1 MAAIDRF
8 SDPEPTE
15 FEALQSQVVA
25 LREQLES
32 SSEEHQI
39 QLEESI
45 RNLDQYLDSRGWT
58 SLYGVTESEGPELE
72 QLHDASRRIRE
83 MVAMNSWVKNGLKL
97 RTHYVW
103 DGGIHYDDSR
113 IPSGGRGRAV
123 NVRDRM
129 DKAVNK
135 RNFFSQAARELRES
149 ALYCDSQVF
158 YVGDDLDYTIRPVGI
173 TEITA
178 DYRNPDFS
186 DEIWAYRRSWKTFPP
201 GDKTGVVQNEWIFV
215 NAFFDKRID
224 TIEYGGKRE
233 AVSRTKRMFGRA
245 VNGQIGWPY
254 GVPDALGGMAWAEQM
269 RQFLI
274 SGKKMS
280 DAMAKIWASAKV
292 NTPAGGGNAAA
303 KIGNAT
309 DGNTAI
315 MGVGNSLQPMSTAGQ
330 SYDFAKGLPI
340 IAAFAAYLGISA
352 IELTAN
358 PGSAGASYGSAKAL
372 DISTQKMT
380 KARRE
385 FHIDIDREVL
395 EWLGA
400 PTDLDIWFDSLLDE
414 DQKYR
419 QDQRIALRG
428 GTGLFDGK
436 QFKEMFALA
445 DGRKSLGDVPTGWM
459 LPNNEKSLARKDIDS
474 DGASQ
479 VANGG
484 DFTSTQGS
492 PAALTGGGSGDQ
504 NASDLRTDTISG

>member
-58 SLYGVTESEGPELE
+58 SLYGVTESDGPELD

-103 DGGIHYDDSR
+103 DGGIHYDLDK
-113 IPSGGRGRAV
+113 IPGAQRGRGI
-123 NVRDRM
+123 NVRARM
-129 DKAVNK
+129 DKQVNR
-135 RNFFSQAARELRES
+135 RNFFSQSARELRES

-158 YVGDDLDYTIRPVGI
+158 YVGDDLDYTIRPVAI
-173 TEITA
+173 TEVTA

-186 DEIWAYRRSWKTFPP
+186 DEIWAYRRSWTTFPP
-201 GDKTGVVQNEWIFV
+201 GQQTGVVRNEWVFV
-215 NAFFDKRID
+215 NAFFDKRED
-224 TIEYGGKRE
+224 TILYGDKRE
-233 AVSRTKRMFGRA
+233 PVSKTKRIFGRP

-274 SGKKMS
+274 SGKRMS

-292 NTPAGGGNAAA
+292 NGAPGAANVAA
-303 KIGNAT
+303 KVGGMT
-309 DGNTAI
+309 GDGNTAI
-315 MGVGNSLQPMSTAGQ
+315 MGANNSLQPLSTAGQ

-380 KARRE
+380 KARRQ
-385 FHIDIDREVL
+385 FHIDLDREVL

-400 PTDLDIWFDSLLDE
+400 PADLDIWFDSLLDE

-419 QDQRIALRG
+419 QVQAINTKG
-428 GTGLFDGK
+428 QTGLFTGEEWK
-436 QFKEMFALA
+436 QMLA
-445 DGRKSLGDVPTGWM
+445 VAEGRSNLGPVPDGWM
-459 LPNNEKSLARKDIDS
+459 IPNNTKFPATTTND
-474 DGASQ
+474 AS
-479 VANGG
+479 ADPITGSG
-484 DFTSTQGS
+484 FTATQGS
-492 PAALTGGGSGDQ
+492 GAQFTGGGSGDQ
-504 NASDLRTDTISG
+504 DASDLRTDTIIR

>member
-1 MAAIDRF
+1 MATIDRF

-45 RNLDQYLDSRGWT
+45 RNLDMYLDSRGWT
-58 SLYGVTESEGPELE
+58 SLYGVTESEGPELD
-72 QLHDASRRIRE
+72 QLHEASRRIRE

-103 DGGIHYDDSR
+103 DGGIHYDLEK
-113 IPSGGRGRAV
+113 IPGVKRGRGVDVRA
-123 NVRDRM
+123 RM
-129 DKAVNK
+129 DKQVNK
-135 RNFFSQAARELRES
+135 RNFFSQSARELRES

-158 YVGDDLDYTIRPVGI
+158 YVGDDVDYSIRPVAI

-186 DEIWAYRRSWKTFPP
+186 DEIWAYRRSWTTFPP
-201 GDKTGVVQNEWIFV
+201 GQKTGIVKNEWVFV
-215 NAFFDKRID
+215 NAFFDKRED
-224 TIEYGGKRE
+224 TILYGDKRE
-233 AVSRTKRMFGRA
+233 PVSKTKRMFGRA

-292 NTPAGGGNAAA
+292 NTPGGGSNVAA
-303 KIGNAT
+303 KVGGMT
-309 DGNTAI
+309 GDGNTAV
-315 MGVGNSLQPMSTAGQ
+315 MGANNSLTPLSTAGQ

-380 KARRE
+380 KARRQ
-385 FHIDIDREVL
+385 FHIDLDREIL

-400 PTDLDIWFDSLLDE
+400 PADLDIWFDSLLDE

-419 QDQRIALRG
+419 QDQRLALRG
-428 GTGLFDGK
+428 GTGLFTAED
-436 QFKEMFALA
+436 FKKMFAHA
-445 DGRKSLGDVPTGWM
+445 DGREQLGEIPDGWII
-459 LPNNEKSLARKDIDS
+459 PRNINFPES
-474 DGASQ
+474 DTNDASPDAA
-479 VANGG
+479 ANGG
-484 DFTSTQGS
+484 DLVPTQGS

-504 NASDLRTDTISG
+504 NANDLRSDTIT